1 MGVVKM
7 SENKTIE
14 FPSGMYVN
22 PPTEGNKHFLFGK
35 IDITRK
41 ELGNWL
47 RSKKE
52 DKINIDILYSRN
64 KVDDFG
70 NPKLYL
76 AVDDGS
82 WRTQNTNVET
92 TQNTTPES
100 TIVDE
105 EPNDDIPF

>member
-1 MGVVKM
+1 MEEDK
-7 SENKTIE
+7 KIE

-64 KVDDFG
+64 KVDDSG

-82 WRTQNTNVET
+82 WKKNNTNSQP
-92 TQNTTPES
+92 TQKSAPQER
-100 TIVDE
+100 DE
-105 EPNDDIPF
+105 FEDDIPF

>member
-1 MGVVKM
+1 ME
-7 SENKTIE
+7 ENKAIE

-22 PPTEGNKHFLFGK
+22 PPTQGNKHFLFGK

-47 RSKKE
+47 RGKEE
-52 DKINIDILYSRN
+52 DKIKIDILYSKT
-64 KVDDFG
+64 KVDDLG

-76 AVDDGS
+76 AVDDGL
-82 WRTQNTNVET
+82 WKADKPIQNS
-92 TQNTTPES
+92 TPV
-100 TIVDE
+100 TVE

>member
-1 MGVVKM
+1 MGVLKM
-7 SENKTIE
+7 EENKAIQ

-22 PPTEGNKHFLFGK
+22 PPTQGNKHFLFGK

-47 RSKKE
+47 RGREE
-52 DKINIDILYSRN
+52 DKIKIDILYSKT
-64 KVDDFG
+64 KVDDLG

-76 AVDDGS
+76 AVDDGL
-82 WRTQNTNVET
+82 WKTNKPNAKSNPPVAP
-92 TQNTTPES
+92 TPV
-100 TIVDE
+100 TVE

>member
-7 SENKTIE
+7 QEDKSIE
-14 FPSGMYVN
+14 FPSGLYVN
-22 PPTEGNKHFLFGK
+22 RPSDGNKHFLFGK

-47 RSKKE
+47 RSKEE
-52 DKINIDILYSRN
+52 DKIQIDILYSKT

-82 WRTQNTNVET
+82 WKKNNNNSQQTQ
-92 TQNTTPES
+92 ES
-100 TIVDE
+100 APQQRDE
-105 EPNDDIPF
+105 FEDKIPF